1 MIMIC
6 PKCHTEYLANLKTCG
21 DCNKRLVN
29 ASLID
34 IPITEITWK
43 SLPQFEGK
51 LYADMITEIFNKKDI
66 PYYVKTNWTSS
77 AYGVHGIG
85 ISSDLVQIYVPEL
98 SYKRASEITLSIIG
112 TK

>member
-1 MIMIC
+1 MIC
-6 PKCHTEYLANLKTCG
+6 PKCHAEYLANLKTCEG
-21 DCNKRLVN
+21 CNKKPVD

-34 IPITEITWK
+34 TPIPLITWK
-43 SLPQFEGK
+43 SVPQIEGK
-51 LYADMITEIFNKKDI
+51 LYADMITEIFNKKNI

-77 AYGVHGIG
+77 AYGVQGIG
-85 ISSDLVQIYVPEL
+85 IASDLVQIYVPEL

>member
-1 MIMIC
+1 MIC
-6 PKCHTEYLANLKTCG
+6 PKCHTEYLANLITCG

-34 IPITEITWK
+34 IPIPEITWK
-43 SLPQFEGK
+43 SLTQFEGK

>member
-1 MIMIC
+1 MIC
-6 PKCHTEYLANLKTCG
+6 PKCHAEYLANLKTCE
-21 DCNKRLVN
+21 DYNKKLVDT
-29 ASLID
+29 SLID
-34 IPITEITWK
+34 TPIPTITWK
-43 SLPQFEGK
+43 SVPQIEGK